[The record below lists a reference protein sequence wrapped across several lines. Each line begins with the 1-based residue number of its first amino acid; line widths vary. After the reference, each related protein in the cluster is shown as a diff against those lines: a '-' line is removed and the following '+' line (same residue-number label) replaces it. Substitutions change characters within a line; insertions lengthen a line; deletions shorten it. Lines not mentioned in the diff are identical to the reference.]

1 MRYYILNIYL
11 NYNNAV
17 HIYYTMPRGKPK
29 LKTATITLRVE
40 PQVKTI
46 AELAAKQ
53 DHRSLT
59 NLVEVLILN
68 HCDKLGIKTSAP
80 SHKEVK

>member
-1 MRYYILNIYL
+1 
-11 NYNNAV
+11 
-17 HIYYTMPRGKPK
+17 MPRGKPK
-29 LKTATITLRVE
+29 IKTATITLRVD
-40 PQVKTI
+40 PQIKTI

-68 HCDKLGIKTSAP
+68 HCDKTGIKTSNP
-80 SHKEVK
+80 SQKEPKS